1 MLDVRLAP
9 YNIAVVVDGD
19 TVWLAHGEGQ
29 RFKAIGLSQE
39 DAVKFADSFES
50 ELKIRQQ
57 KERMKIV
64 GALTGLCRKENP
76 PNGMYSVELIR
87 EILLEKIQ

>member
-9 YNIAVVVDGD
+9 YGIAVVVEGD

-39 DAVKFADSFES
+39 DAVKFADSFET
-50 ELKIRQQ
+50 ELEVKQQ

-64 GALTGLCRKENP
+64 GVLTGQARRES
-76 PNGMYSVELIR
+76 PNASVELIR
-87 EILLEKIQ
+87 EILLEKFK